1 MDYGLTLALVGAGLA
16 ALLAGIGSAIG
27 IGIAGRSAT
36 GVLSEKPERYGQ
48 MFIMVVLPGTQGFYG
63 FLAAFLVML
72 NLGFFGAGPLFS
84 VDPVLQTDLD
94 NTVISQELRQ
104 EFENNLAPLLQH
116 ATISVEEPESEWLI
130 TDKQNRKSY
139 RIKKENEEDDK
150 EKETLNIYGETGFPN
165 LSETPG
171 TGLQILIA
179 CLPIAFAGL
188 VSAIFQGRVCSGGIL
203 MAAKRPEMA
212 FKAGVVYAVM
222 VEVYAVLGL
231 LVTMFMLLFGIT
243 WPT

>member
-1 MDYGLTLALVGAGLA
+1 MSGLMLALIGAGAA

-63 FLAAFLVML
+63 FLAAFMVML
-72 NLGFFGAGPLFS
+72 RLRFFKNDVPDLSTVLGWQ
-84 VDPVLQTDLD
+84 V
-94 NTVISQELRQ
+94 
-104 EFENNLAPLLQH
+104 
-116 ATISVEEPESEWLI
+116 
-130 TDKQNRKSY
+130 
-139 RIKKENEEDDK
+139 
-150 EKETLNIYGETGFPN
+150 
-165 LSETPG
+165 
-171 TGLQILIA
+171 LIA

-188 VSAIFQGRVCSGGIL
+188 VSAVFQGRVCSGGIL

-231 LVTMFMLLFGIT
+231 LVTLFMLLFGIA
-243 WPT
+243 WPEAAAVA

>member
-1 MDYGLTLALVGAGLA
+1 MDYGMTLALLGAGLA

-27 IGIAGRSAT
+27 IGTAGRSAT

-72 NLGFFGAGPLFS
+72 NLGFFGASPLFS
-84 VDPVLQTDLD
+84 VDTALQADMD
-94 NTVISQELRQ
+94 KAVVSQELRQ
-104 EFENNLAPLLQH
+104 HFADNMVPLFQN
-116 ATISVEEPESEWLI
+116 ASIAVEAQASEWLI

-139 RIKKENEEDDK
+139 RIRKEQDK
-150 EKETLNIYGETGFPN
+150 LNIYGETGFPN
-165 LSETPG
+165 LSESPG
-171 TGLQILIA
+171 TGVQVLIA

-203 MAAKRPEMA
+203 MAAKKPEMA

-231 LVTMFMLLFGIT
+231 LVTMFMLLFGIS

>member
-1 MDYGLTLALVGAGLA
+1 MSGLTLALIGAGLA

-63 FLAAFLVML
+63 FLAAFMVML
-72 NLGFFGAGPLFS
+72 RLRFFEGKVPTDMSTVLGWQ
-84 VDPVLQTDLD
+84 VLM
-94 NTVISQELRQ
+94 
-104 EFENNLAPLLQH
+104 
-116 ATISVEEPESEWLI
+116 
-130 TDKQNRKSY
+130 
-139 RIKKENEEDDK
+139 
-150 EKETLNIYGETGFPN
+150 
-165 LSETPG
+165 
-171 TGLQILIA
+171 A

-188 VSAIFQGRVCSGGIL
+188 VSAIYQGKVCSGGIL

-231 LVTMFMLLFGIT
+231 LVTIFMLLFGIN
-243 WPT
+243 WPAAAA

>member
-1 MDYGLTLALVGAGLA
+1 MSGLTLALIGAGLA

-63 FLAAFLVML
+63 FLAAFMVML
-72 NLGFFGAGPLFS
+72 RLRFFEGKVPTDMSTVLGWQ
-84 VDPVLQTDLD
+84 VLM
-94 NTVISQELRQ
+94 
-104 EFENNLAPLLQH
+104 
-116 ATISVEEPESEWLI
+116 
-130 TDKQNRKSY
+130 
-139 RIKKENEEDDK
+139 
-150 EKETLNIYGETGFPN
+150 
-165 LSETPG
+165 
-171 TGLQILIA
+171 A

-188 VSAIFQGRVCSGGIL
+188 VSAIYQGKVCSGGIL

-231 LVTMFMLLFGIT
+231 LVTIFMLLFGIS
-243 WPT
+243 WPAVAA

>member
-1 MDYGLTLALVGAGLA
+1 MNGLTLALIGAGMA
-16 ALLAGIGSAIG
+16 ALFAGIGSAVG

-72 NLGFFGAGPLFS
+72 KLNFFGGNGVP
-84 VDPVLQTDLD
+84 
-94 NTVISQELRQ
+94 
-104 EFENNLAPLLQH
+104 EN
-116 ATISVEEPESEWLI
+116 LI
-130 TDKQNRKSY
+130 TPT
-139 RIKKENEEDDK
+139 I
-150 EKETLNIYGETGFPN
+150 
-165 LSETPG
+165 
-171 TGLQILIA
+171 GLQVLFA

-188 VSAIFQGRVCSGGIL
+188 VSAIYQGRVCSGGIL

-231 LVTMFMLLFGIT
+231 LVTMFMLLFGIA
-243 WPT
+243 WPVVGA

>member
-1 MDYGLTLALVGAGLA
+1 MDYGMTLALIGAGSA

-72 NLGFFGAGPLFS
+72 RLNYFG
-84 VDPVLQTDLD
+84 
-94 NTVISQELRQ
+94 
-104 EFENNLAPLLQH
+104 
-116 ATISVEEPESEWLI
+116 
-130 TDKQNRKSY
+130 
-139 RIKKENEEDDK
+139 
-150 EKETLNIYGETGFPN
+150 
-165 LSETPG
+165 G
-171 TGLQILIA
+171 TGLLEISPTIGLQVLIA
-179 CLPIAFAGL
+179 CLPIALAGL
-188 VSAIFQGRVCSGGIL
+188 VSAVFQGRVCSGGIL

-231 LVTMFMLLFGIT
+231 LVTMFMLMFGIN
-243 WPT
+243 WPTIAAAV

>member
-63 FLAAFLVML
+63 FLAAFMVML
-72 NLGFFGAGPLFS
+72 QLHFFEKQVPELTFTLGLE
-84 VDPVLQTDLD
+84 V
-94 NTVISQELRQ
+94 
-104 EFENNLAPLLQH
+104 
-116 ATISVEEPESEWLI
+116 
-130 TDKQNRKSY
+130 
-139 RIKKENEEDDK
+139 
-150 EKETLNIYGETGFPN
+150 
-165 LSETPG
+165 
-171 TGLQILIA
+171 LIA

-188 VSAIFQGRVCSGGIL
+188 VSAIFQGKVCSGGIL

-231 LVTMFMLLFGIT
+231 LVTMFMLLFGIS
-243 WPT
+243 WPTPA

>member
-1 MDYGLTLALVGAGLA
+1 MSGLTLALIGAGSA
-16 ALLAGIGSAIG
+16 ALFAGIGSAIG

-72 NLGFFGAGPLFS
+72 QMNFFQKKVPEMTFAQGLE
-84 VDPVLQTDLD
+84 VLM
-94 NTVISQELRQ
+94 
-104 EFENNLAPLLQH
+104 
-116 ATISVEEPESEWLI
+116 
-130 TDKQNRKSY
+130 
-139 RIKKENEEDDK
+139 
-150 EKETLNIYGETGFPN
+150 
-165 LSETPG
+165 
-171 TGLQILIA
+171 A

-188 VSAIFQGRVCSGGIL
+188 VSAIYQGKVCSGGIL

-231 LVTMFMLLFGIT
+231 LVTIFMLLFGIS
-243 WPT
+243 WPAAAA

>member
-1 MDYGLTLALVGAGLA
+1 MDGMTLALIGAGLA

-72 NLGFFGAGPLFS
+72 NLGFFGASMLFS
-84 VDPVLQTDLD
+84 VDPALQADLD

-104 EFENNLAPLLQH
+104 EFEHNMAPLLQY
-116 ATISVEEPESEWLI
+116 ATVSVETPESEWLI

-139 RIKKENEEDDK
+139 RIKKETDK
-150 EKETLNIYGETGFPN
+150 DKETLNIYGEKGFPN

-171 TGLQILIA
+171 IGVQILIA

-188 VSAIFQGRVCSGGIL
+188 VSAIFQGKVCSGGIL
-203 MAAKRPEMA
+203 MAAKKPEMA

-231 LVTMFMLLFGIT
+231 LVTMFMLLFGIN
-243 WPT
+243 WPA

>member
-1 MDYGLTLALVGAGLA
+1 MDYGMTLALIGAGMA
-16 ALLAGIGSAIG
+16 ALFAGIGSAIG

-72 NLGFFGAGPLFS
+72 KMNFFG
-84 VDPVLQTDLD
+84 
-94 NTVISQELRQ
+94 
-104 EFENNLAPLLQH
+104 
-116 ATISVEEPESEWLI
+116 
-130 TDKQNRKSY
+130 
-139 RIKKENEEDDK
+139 
-150 EKETLNIYGETGFPN
+150 
-165 LSETPG
+165 G
-171 TGLQILIA
+171 TGLLQLNFTLGLEVLIA

-188 VSAIFQGRVCSGGIL
+188 ISAIFQGRVCSGGIL
-203 MAAKRPEMA
+203 MAAKQPEMA

-231 LVTMFMLLFGIT
+231 LVTMFMLLFGIN
-243 WPT
+243 WPVPA